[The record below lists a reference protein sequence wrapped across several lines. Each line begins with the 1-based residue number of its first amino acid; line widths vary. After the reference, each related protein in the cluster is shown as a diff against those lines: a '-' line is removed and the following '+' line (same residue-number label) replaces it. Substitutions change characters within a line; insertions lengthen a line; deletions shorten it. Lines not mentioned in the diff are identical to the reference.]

1 MRGLG
6 NARMRAK
13 CARAHERRG
22 CNGAEFRS
30 CTRHGH
36 DPDGNTDHRGARAR
50 HCGRPRQPGPHPVER
65 TLRSDLRRH
74 EPRRRRIP
82 RASDL
87 RRRGVVRPCG
97 RPRHLGAA
105 GAAAG
110 RRRSGAAGPLRRG
123 LRHERTWWTGGAS
136 VLALLLG
143 GLVAGAAARSPG
155 LRSHPG
161 RSGGVCG
168 RRRTV
173 PRSDGVRS
181 GCRWRPRCGDVGVV
195 REQRP

>member
-1 MRGLG
+1 MRRLG

-13 CARAHERRG
+13 YARAHERRG

-30 CTRHGH
+30 YTRHGH
-36 DPDGNTDHRGARAR
+36 DPDGNTDHRGARAPR
-50 HCGRPRQPGPHPVER
+50 PVPTNRGRIQANERYEAIYVGTDHVGDESRVRQ
-65 TLRSDLRRH
+65 
-74 EPRRRRIP
+74 I
-82 RASDL
+82 
-87 RRRGVVRPCG
+87 
-97 RPRHLGAA
+97 
-105 GAAAG
+105 
-110 RRRSGAAGPLRRG
+110 SGAAVWSGLAVGLATWVLLELLLAAVDLVPLG
-123 LRHERTWWTGGAS
+123 LSGAGYDTSELWWTGGAS
-136 VLALLLG
+136 VIALLLG

-155 LRSHPG
+155 LRPHPG